1 MANATHMIKL
11 VTFTDPRMTIS
22 ASKLVESAMQYGCDS
37 YSLWNERDL
46 PEWLYRMH
54 PEMVPDSRG
63 FGWYA
68 WKPFIVC
75 EEILKAKDG
84 DIIIYADAGQTLVN
98 NVQHVVNA
106 MDSDVFLFSNG
117 WPHVEWCKM
126 DTLETML
133 SSHIDAFKGW
143 QRMAANMK
151 HHKQVQASLLFFRV
165 SKESQDFCREWL
177 GWSLIP
183 GMIDN
188 SPSKSPNIET
198 FAEHRWDQSI
208 LGCLQIKHGYKLH
221 WFPTTTAH
229 HLDKGG
235 ATYPE
240 ITLHHRKRNNEW

>member
-1 MANATHMIKL
+1 MIKL

-126 DTLETML
+126 DTLAAILPDSDWGTSADSTM
-133 SSHIDAFKGW
+133 
-143 QRMAANMK
+143 
-151 HHKQVQASLLFFRV
+151 KQVQASLQFYRV
-165 SKESQDFCREWL
+165 SEESRNFVKEWL
-177 GWSLIP
+177 AWSLMP
-183 GMIDN
+183 GLIDN
-188 SPSKSPNIET
+188 SPSKLPHYPT

-208 LGCLQIKHGYKLH
+208 LGCLQIKYSYPLH

-235 ATYPE
+235 APYPE